1 MTISSGMS
9 PARFGWLGLLVLGLA
24 LEGVA
29 LYYQYV
35 LDQLPC
41 VLCIHVRM
49 LVFALIMVSVLGL
62 VFSRLPRMSGVLWFI
77 ATGIWVWMTE
87 RSYQL
92 LGTERGWILGEC
104 QMKSGLPDW
113 LALEEWMPWLFQ
125 IHEPCGYT
133 PFLLFRITMAEA
145 LIVLSFLMTLL
156 CAYQLLTAGRRHRAG
171 LNASRQAGD
180 PPAP

>member
-1 MTISSGMS
+1 MAFVSGLPQS
-9 PARFGWLGLLVLGLA
+9 RALWFGMLLLGLA

-49 LVFALIMVSVLGL
+49 LLFVLVLISVLGL
-62 VFSRLPRMSGVLWFI
+62 MFSRVRRMSGILMLI
-77 ATGIWVWMTE
+77 TAGIWAWMTE

-92 LGTERGWILGEC
+92 LGTERGWIIGEC
-104 QMKSGLPDW
+104 QMRSGLPDW
-113 LALEEWMPWLFQ
+113 LALEEWMPWLFR

-133 PFLLFRITMAEA
+133 PFVFFRITMAEI
-145 LIVLSFLMTLL
+145 LIVLSLLMLFASVGLL
-156 CAYQLLTAGRRHRAG
+156 LASAGRRLTG
-171 LNASRQAGD
+171 T
-180 PPAP
+180 

>member
-1 MTISSGMS
+1 MAIISNLPTSRVM
-9 PARFGWLGLLVLGLA
+9 WLGLLVLGLL

-49 LVFALIMVSVLGL
+49 LVFVLVLVSVLGL
-62 VFSRLPRMSGVLWFI
+62 VFCRLPRMGGILVVVT
-77 ATGIWVWMTE
+77 TGIWAWMTE

-92 LGTERGWILGEC
+92 LGTERGWIIGEC

-113 LALEEWMPWLFQ
+113 LALEEWMPWLFR

-133 PFLLFRITMAEA
+133 PFVLFRITMAEI
-145 LIVLSFLMTLL
+145 LTVLSILMLL
-156 CAYQLLTAGRRHRAG
+156 FGISLSLAMAGRRLAT
-171 LNASRQAGD
+171 
-180 PPAP
+180 P